1 MTKETKA
8 GLTVNLNTAMAQ
20 TIENLQWLEAR
31 KSPEAMLSKQTA
43 IQTVVLV
50 VIAQVLLETVEES
63 KIVLA
68 H

>member
-8 GLTVNLNTAMAQ
+8 GLAANLNTAMAQ
-20 TIENLQWLEAR
+20 TLDNLQWLEVR

-43 IQTVVLV
+43 IQTIVLV
-50 VIAQVLLETVEES
+50 VIAQVLLETTEES
-63 KIVLA
+63 NIILS